1 MADRT
6 IYKIECRVCDRQV
19 HRSKGLPKGWSRAER
34 YRPLRVAESLKTD
47 PLAWQTHFGLC
58 PEHTEELE
66 KYLAKAEEEW
76 LDDNAVC

>member
-1 MADRT
+1 
-6 IYKIECRVCDRQV
+6 
-19 HRSKGLPKGWSRAER
+19 
-34 YRPLRVAESLKTD
+34 VAESLKTD